1 MKKEWSMK
9 NLGCMLLAAS
19 VTAVMMTGCGSVPA
33 EAAEASG
40 EKVVIATGNSFA
52 PYCYLNEDNELV
64 GYDIDV
70 LKALDEHL
78 EAYSFDIQGMS
89 FNTAVV
95 SIDSGAADMVAFQLV
110 PSDDR
115 KEKYIFPETSYMYSP
130 LALCVRTDSG
140 ILNLADMKDKTIYG
154 TPTTYEYV
162 LLKAY
167 NDAHPDTAY
176 EIVAVSDMEVADM
189 YRGVSNKTVDANL
202 TYQATFEK
210 VVPAIGLENVML
222 TEPVIIEEAFYMIA
236 KDKPEFR
243 DAVDKALRELKEDGT
258 LSGICEKY
266 FGEDYFTKYAD
277 MVQNS
282 SLQ

>member
-33 EAAEASG
+33 DAAEASG

-140 ILNLADMKDKTIYG
+140 ILSLADMKDKTIYG

>member
-33 EAAEASG
+33 EAAESSG

-70 LKALDEHL
+70 LKALDERL
-78 EAYSFDIQGMS
+78 DAYSFDIQGMS

-140 ILNLADMKDKTIYG
+140 ILSLADMKDKTIYG

-282 SLQ
+282 LLQ

>member
-140 ILNLADMKDKTIYG
+140 ILSLADMKDKTIYG

>member
-9 NLGCMLLAAS
+9 NLGCMLLAVS

-258 LSGICEKY
+258 LSEICEKY